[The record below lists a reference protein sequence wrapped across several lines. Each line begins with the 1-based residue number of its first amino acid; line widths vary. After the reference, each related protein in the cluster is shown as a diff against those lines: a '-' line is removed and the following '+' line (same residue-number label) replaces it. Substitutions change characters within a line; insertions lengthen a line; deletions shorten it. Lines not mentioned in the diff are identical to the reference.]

1 MNIIDKVEL
10 ARDFCNKVRI
20 LAKEYDLPFFIVT
33 DGASSISNNGWC
45 SAVKNARDNHIKWEL
60 ENGSDPYEDWSNT
73 RL

>member
-1 MNIIDKVEL
+1 MNNMDKVEL
-10 ARDFCNKVRI
+10 AREFCNKVRI

-33 DGASSISNNGWC
+33 DGASSISNYGC

-73 RL
+73 SL